1 MKLGKK
7 KSLVCQITKWKSD
20 GFKSQKRGMGEFP
33 SFLFLIF
40 FSFIDSREEK
50 GERRRREIPSATQ
63 ACALTKN

>member
-7 KSLVCQITKWKSD
+7 RSLVCQITKWKSD
-20 GFKSQKRGMGEFP
+20 GFKGQKRGMGEFP
-33 SFLFLIF
+33 SFLSFF

-50 GERRRREIPSATQ
+50 RERKRRREIPSATQ